1 MFKRRFQTYLLDRL
15 FLTSSEQ
22 LLVQSYILKKRTNV
36 FHEFKIS
43 KRDTEIMV
51 MASFQRILY
60 LEHLRQINVA
70 LLLNMLL
77 AAVIRRNS
85 VYWKTFSCYI
95 VYHFIEDLII
105 RCFLQLIKPLSANP
119 TKWSNTL
126 KQFVRNFPK
135 NCLSVFDNF
144 VILALTGL
152 NDF

>member
-43 KRDTEIMV
+43 KRDTGV
-51 MASFQRILY
+51 MASLQRILY
-60 LEHLRQINVA
+60 LEHLRQINAA

-135 NCLSVFDNF
+135 NYLSVFDNF